1 MRSVALAAILLA
13 LVVAQPAGASFDWPP
28 SRIAAV
34 RAVIRAVEHHF
45 PIMKN
50 PAYAEGKQ
58 GIEAVCSS
66 GAPQHYRCVWKATNE
81 YSIIDGLARVQF
93 ASGRARVQ
101 LKVTLCR
108 RAISGDAGA
117 RITVCA
123 NP

>member
-1 MRSVALAAILLA
+1 MRSVALAALLLA
-13 LVVAQPAGASFDWPP
+13 LAAAPPAGASFDWPP

-34 RAVIRAVEHHF
+34 RAVIKAVEKHF

-58 GIEAVCSS
+58 GIEAVCR
-66 GAPQHYRCVWKATNE
+66 ARPAHRYRCAWKATNE
-81 YSIIDGLARVQF
+81 YSIIDGVASVRF
-93 ASGRARVQ
+93 ASRRAGVR

-108 RAISGDAGA
+108 RAISGDSGA

-123 NP
+123 NR

>member
-1 MRSVALAAILLA
+1 M
-13 LVVAQPAGASFDWPP
+13 
-28 SRIAAV
+28 
-34 RAVIRAVEHHF
+34 IRAVEGHF

-58 GIEAVCSS
+58 GIETVCRSRPARS
-66 GAPQHYRCVWKATNE
+66 YRCVWKATNE
-81 YSIIDGLARVQF
+81 YSIIDGFATVRFAR
-93 ASGRARVQ
+93 GRAHVL

-108 RAISGDAGA
+108 RAISADSGA